1 MNAQGETLTSAAY
14 TAEVGTMISVREV
27 TKAFGRVQA
36 VQDVSINIRPG
47 EFFSLL
53 GASGSGKTTLLR
65 MIAGFEAVTS
75 GKILVDGAEVQDT
88 PPHLRP
94 INMVFQNYAIFPHLN
109 VRDNIAYGLRR
120 RGLTKADQARMVDE
134 MLEMIALPGY
144 GDRRANQLSGGQMQ
158 RVALARALILKPKVL
173 LLDEP
178 LGALDKQLREQMQL
192 ELRRLQQLLG
202 ITFVLVTHDQEEAL
216 TLSDRVAVMSGG
228 RVIQVDT
235 PAGLYDRPQNRQ
247 VAAFVG
253 TMNFFDARISAGGP
267 DRTAEIV
274 GLGLHP
280 LNGAARDYGDGERV
294 VVAIRPEGFAISATP
309 TPGPSAAGRLIARQY
324 LGGRQLLHVAV
335 EGRAAPVAVSAQAHR
350 GVDPWEGQE
359 GRPVWLS
366 WSHDALTVLDPD

>member
-1 MNAQGETLTSAAY
+1 
-14 TAEVGTMISVREV
+14 
-27 TKAFGRVQA
+27 VQA
-36 VQDVSINIRPG
+36 VRDVTLDIAQG

-65 MIAGFEAVTS
+65 MLAGFEGVTS
-75 GKILVDGAEVQDT
+75 GTILIDGQPMEAM

-120 RGLTKADQARMVDE
+120 LGTPKAEQARMVDE

-192 ELRRLQQLLG
+192 ELRTLQRQLG

-216 TLSDRVAVMSGG
+216 TLSDRVAVMANG

-235 PAGLYDRPQNRQ
+235 PSGLYDRPQSRQ
-247 VAAFVG
+247 IAAFVG
-253 TMNFFDARISAGGP
+253 TMNFFEARVSGQGP
-267 DRTAEIV
+267 DRAVEMA
-274 GLGLHP
+274 GLGRSP
-280 LNGAARDYGDGERV
+280 VNGAASDHGDGDRV
-294 VVAIRPEGFAISATP
+294 LVAIRPEGFALSRTP
-309 TPGPSAAGRLIARQY
+309 PDTPGPCAAGRLIARQY
-324 LGGRQLLHVAV
+324 LGGRQFLHVAV
-335 EGRAAPVAVSAQAHR
+335 EGSPAPVAVAALAQR
-350 GVDPWEGQE
+350 GDDPWEGRE
-359 GRPVWLS
+359 GQPVWLC
-366 WSHDALTVLDPD
+366 WSQDALTVLDPD